1 MSSDSLPWQ
10 AGSDVLPMFFA
21 GVSAPGRVDR
31 EVAIEVLRGAVD
43 LATAWIGVDVTWS
56 TFISVAEDDMRA
68 PMEKMS
74 RPGLDWE
81 FIAARPGTAALIL
94 LTGVCTDLA
103 DYPWHPNHTVA
114 EVAVWFPVF
123 VAALG
128 RDAGRMCVGV
138 SVQRWA
144 MYGSGE
150 NMPWIAGP
158 VGPWVA
164 RSVEIMGADTG
175 YAILD
180 QVKGSHSQSPLES
193 RSMPPVGG
201 YGAAPDVWG
210 YGWGTLLSPAHLER
224 IGGVEVL
231 EGAQVEQLPGGR
243 VWVTL
248 GDDPSQ
254 VPEAAMWRL
263 HEALQPAFPAP
274 RPQSIEEPVDERAIP
289 RTVEDVREAWQ
300 AAAAAARAAG
310 RSGGMFGRVGFT
322 LDARVPEVVVP
333 HATVFTDGLIMFE
346 DLDAAAAA
354 VLLDGLD
361 AEALDERA
369 GPGPTLA
376 RGAARGGRSSGGRAA
391 QRARGRAEPGRRTG
405 DRGRRPHPRRPRAG
419 SPRSRRPRAGVAAGS
434 GPRHRRCAG
443 HSRRTARAERAG
455 RSVDRVVGLTPPQAA

>member
-1 MSSDSLPWQ
+1 MSQERLPWQ

-21 GVSAPGRVDR
+21 GVSTPGRVDR
-31 EVAIEVLRGAVD
+31 EAAIEVLRGAVD
-43 LATAWIGVDVTWS
+43 LANAWIGVDVTWS
-56 TFISVAEDDMRA
+56 TFVSVGEDDMRA

-81 FIAARPGTAALIL
+81 FISTRSGTAALIL

-180 QVKGSHSQSPLES
+180 QVKGSHRQSPLES
-193 RSMPPVGG
+193 RSMPPAGG
-201 YGAAPDVWG
+201 YGSVPDVWG
-210 YGWGTLLSPAHLER
+210 YGWGTLLSPSHLER
-224 IGGVEVL
+224 IGGVEGL
-231 EGAQVEQLPGGR
+231 PGAHVEQLPGGR

-254 VPEAAMWRL
+254 VPEVAMWGL

-274 RPQSIEEPVDERAIP
+274 RPQWIEEPVDERAIP
-289 RTVEDVREAWQ
+289 RTVGDVREAWQ
-300 AAAAAARAAG
+300 AAAASARAAG
-310 RSGGMFGRVGFT
+310 RTGGTFGPVGFT
-322 LDARVPEVVVP
+322 LDAGVPELVVP
-333 HATVFTDGLIMFE
+333 HGTVFTDGLIMFE
-346 DLDAAAAA
+346 DLDAEAAA
-354 VLLDGLD
+354 VLLGGLD

-369 GPGPTLA
+369 GPGPTL
-376 RGAARGGRSSGGRAA
+376 RAA
-391 QRARGRAEPGRRTG
+391 LRAAVAHPGVVRLNGHAVGPSREDERVTVDGIHIHDDPVLDLLGPG
-405 DRGRRPHPRRPRAG
+405 DREQAWRRVQELGIDDAQVVPDELRAPSAVG
-419 SPRSRRPRAGVAAGS
+419 
-434 GPRHRRCAG
+434 GPWI
-443 HSRRTARAERAG
+443 
-455 RSVDRVVGLTPPQAA
+455 VWWD